1 MNKKN
6 ILAAIL
12 AALILTTACQSSGA
26 SNETQPKPDSSSGSS
41 EAQEPNAYESH
52 TKKDFGG
59 RTFTLLDA
67 NQYPALHKN
76 IPEDTMNGEVVN
88 DALYERDT
96 AVEEKFNVKIDYVQ
110 IAGAKN
116 GTENLRN
123 SVLAGDDA
131 YQLCI
136 STIMGGTL
144 GTLAL
149 DGTLINLADNSELSL
164 DRSWWSSLM
173 YENLNLDNHI
183 YFTSGD
189 ISPAMYNMPACVYLN
204 KKLLD
209 EYKITTDFYQLARD
223 GKWTVDELNAISK
236 DIDRDLND
244 DGIMHT
250 NDDFFGFIHQ
260 PNQTTISMM
269 LIGAGL
275 KLNEVKGQQITLDS
289 LSGEQAFNVYDK
301 ISSIKCVVSFDHQDD
316 TIKKAFFN
324 DRALSML
331 HLVDATNM
339 LRSMPSD
346 FSVLPVPKY
355 DLSQEH
361 YYSLCNPWTDAYAA
375 IPSSADPEF
384 AGCITE
390 ALARY
395 SYVYIRPSVLD
406 MNLKQKN
413 LRDTE
418 SIEMLEII
426 YDAMYLD
433 FNACYDFGGILTAIT
448 GAIVNDQPIASTIAG
463 QITQAQ
469 TAADKI
475 AGEFLS

>member
-1 MNKKN
+1 MRKN
-6 ILAAIL
+6 FIAVIL
-12 AALILTTACQSSGA
+12 AALIMTTACQSSGA
-26 SNETQPKPDSSSGSS
+26 PTETKQNPDSDSGST
-41 EAQEPNAYESH
+41 AVQELNAYESH
-52 TKKDFGG
+52 AKKDFGG
-59 RTFTLLDA
+59 RTFTLMDA
-67 NQYPALHKN
+67 TDYTSYRNSPD
-76 IPEDTMNGEVVN
+76 DTMNGDIVN
-88 DALYERDT
+88 DSLYQRDT
-96 AVEEKFNVKIDYVQ
+96 AIEEKYNVKLEYARFDK
-110 IAGAKN
+110 ASS
-116 GTENLRN
+116 GTTNLRN

-144 GTLAL
+144 GTIAL
-149 DGTLINLADNSELSL
+149 DGTLINLAENSGLSL
-164 DRSWWSSLM
+164 DKSWWSSLM

-189 ISPAMYNMPACVYLN
+189 ISPVMYNMPACVYLN

-209 EYKITTDFYQLARD
+209 DYKITTDFYQLARE
-223 GKWTVDELNAISK
+223 GKWTIDELNAISK

-260 PNQTTISMM
+260 PGKTTISMM
-269 LIGAGL
+269 LVGAGL
-275 KLNEVKGQQITLDS
+275 KLSDVKGQQITLDN
-289 LSGEQAFNVYDK
+289 LSGEQAFNIYEKV
-301 ISSIKCVVSFDHQDD
+301 SSIKRTVSFDHQDD

-355 DLSQEH
+355 DESQEH
-361 YYSLCNPWTDAYAA
+361 YYSLCNPWSDAYAA
-375 IPSSADPEF
+375 IPASADPEF

-395 SYVYIRPSVLD
+395 SYVYIRPKVYEL
-406 MNLKQKN
+406 NLKQKN
-413 LRDTE
+413 LRDSE

-433 FNACYDFGGILTAIT
+433 FNVCYDFGRILTAIAS
-448 GAIVNDQPIASTIAG
+448 AIVNDQPIASTIAG
-463 QITQAQ
+463 NIDSAQ
-469 TAADKI
+469 SEAEKT